1 MAQTA
6 LSPTRVEAVGSMT
19 KLVTGVAGGS
29 GTSTT
34 VTVPG
39 VKAIKMVLVG
49 GATSATAPYCA
60 TISGNTF
67 TVTHASSDL
76 FTYIAYCDGGI

>member
-6 LSPTRVEAVGSMT
+6 LSPTLIENVGQFAPIAV
-19 KLVTGVAGGS
+19 GVAGG
-29 GTSTT
+29 TSTTTT
-34 VTVPG
+34 VTVPKFTK
-39 VKAIKMVLVG
+39 VTAVIVG
-49 GATSATAPYCA
+49 GATSATSPYCD

-76 FTYIAYCDGGI
+76 FSYVAFGKAKY

>member
-6 LSPTRVEAVGSMT
+6 YGPTRITGPSGLTNEYA
-19 KLVTGVAGGS
+19 GVAGG
-29 GTSTT
+29 TSTST
-34 VTVPG
+34 VVTLPTGSIILG
-39 VKAIKMVLVG
+39 VSVS

-60 TISGNTF
+60 TVSGNTF

-76 FTYIAYCDGGI
+76 FSYRAHVKGL

>member
-6 LSPTRVEAVGSMT
+6 YGPTRIIGPSGLTNEYA
-19 KLVTGVAGGS
+19 GVAGGS
-29 GTSTT
+29 GTSTV
-34 VTVPG
+34 VTLPASAVILG
-39 VKAIKMVLVG
+39 VLVG

-67 TVTHASSDL
+67 TVITASSDL
-76 FTYIAYCDGGI
+76 FAYRAHVKGI

>member
-6 LSPTRVEAVGSMT
+6 KSATLVEAIGSFT
-19 KLVTGVAGGS
+19 KCAVGVAGGS

-34 VTVPG
+34 VTVPQFSL
-39 VKAIKMVLVG
+39 VEVVIVG
-49 GATSATAPYCA
+49 GATSATAPYCD

-67 TVTHASSDL
+67 TVTTGNNDL
-76 FTYIAYCDGGI
+76 FAYIVYGKAKV

>member
-6 LSPTRVEAVGSMT
+6 LSPTRVEAIGSMT
-19 KLVTGVAGGS
+19 KLLVGVAGG
-29 GTSTT
+29 TSTST
-34 VTVPG
+34 VVTLPVG
-39 VKAIKMVLVG
+39 VKIKMVLVG
-49 GATSATAPYCA
+49 GATSSTAPFCA

-76 FTYIAYCDGGI
+76 FTYVAFVEGGI

>member
-6 LSPTRVEAVGSMT
+6 YGPTRILGPDGLTNEFA
-19 KLVTGVAGGS
+19 GVAGGS

-34 VTVPG
+34 VTLPG
-39 VKAIKMVLVG
+39 VKVILGVLVG

-67 TVTHASSDL
+67 TVITASNYL
-76 FTYIAYCDGGI
+76 FAYRAHVKGI